1 MAEILCKKIPYTFQ
15 DPTLL
20 DTRSFIGGKWVDA
33 VNGDKFAVLGKDTI
47 PPCKIQPVRSSTW
60 DIERRMTTREGE
72 IGSLSTDPTD
82 NEKICDVADAGRE
95 ETRQALE
102 AAQAAFKTYKKTTA
116 RERRWL
122 MRRWADQIR
131 LAKDDLAAI
140 CTLELG
146 KPYTES
152 HVTVKYGTDFL
163 DWFEGAIER
172 QYGETVPAARG
183 ENRIMTIRQPQGV
196 VAAITPWNSPIA
208 MVTRKVGAAIA
219 AGNTVVC
226 KPAPETPLCAIAVAK
241 LFERAGGP
249 PGVFNVVTSSAAKS
263 AQVGE
268 EFTQNPIVRHL
279 SFTGSTAVGRHLH
292 AECAKTFK
300 KTSLELGGNAPFIV
314 FEDAKLDKAAE
325 GLITSKFRSS
335 GQTCVCANRILVHRS
350 IIDQFATVL
359 ADKLRKTFR
368 YGSVWDK
375 QVNFGPLYAPKAF
388 EKIDAQIRDAV
399 GKGAKVFARGDDEE
413 RAKEVYGPNFYPPTI
428 VTHATKDML
437 FMAQETFGPLA
448 FLVPFDTE
456 DEAVALANDTSAGL
470 ASYFY
475 TEDISRLWRVAEALE
490 SGMVGVRVG
499 LISACEQPF
508 GGIKDSGVGREG
520 GRDALDEYTEV
531 KSITVGL

>member
-1 MAEILCKKIPYTFQ
+1 MADKIICKEIPYTFK

-33 VNGDKFAVLGKDTI
+33 VSGDTFPVL
-47 PPCKIQPVRSSTW
+47 
-60 DIERRMTTREGE
+60 
-72 IGSLSTDPTD
+72 DPTD
-82 NEKICDVADAGRE
+82 NEKICDVADAGRD

-102 AAQAAFKTYKKTTA
+102 AAQAAFKTYRKTTA

-131 LAKDDLAAI
+131 QAADDLAAI

-172 QYGETVPAARG
+172 QYGETIPAARG
-183 ENRIMTIRQPQGV
+183 ENRIFTVRQPQGV

-263 AQVGE
+263 ALVGE

-279 SFTGSTAVGRHLH
+279 SFTGSTAVGRYLH
-292 AECAKTFK
+292 AECAKSFK

-335 GQTCVCANRILVHRS
+335 GQTCVCANRILVQRP
-350 IIDQFATVL
+350 ILEKFAAVL
-359 ADKLRKTFR
+359 AEKLQKTFR
-368 YGSVWDK
+368 YGSVWDR

-388 EKIDAQIRDAV
+388 EKIDAQIQDALDKGGKIFASGGGGGDDDKKTKNDGTEGKAK
-399 GKGAKVFARGDDEE
+399 GKGM
-413 RAKEVYGPNFYPPTI
+413 YGPNFYPPTI
-428 VTHATKDML
+428 VTHATTDML
-437 FMAQETFGPLA
+437 FMKQETFGPLA
-448 FLVPFDTE
+448 FLVPFDDE

-475 TEDISRLWRVAEALE
+475 TEDISRLWRVSEALE

-508 GGIKDSGVGREG
+508 GGVKESGVGREG
-520 GRDALDEYTEV
+520 GRDALDEYTEI
-531 KSITVGL
+531 KSVTVGL